1 MNRIRSSRKTPV
13 TLLATGIA
21 LVLSMPAA
29 FAQTATPPVEVEPEA
44 TVATATTASDAT
56 DLDAVKVVGFRAS
69 LVKALDIKRE
79 NVGAIDAIIA
89 EDIAK
94 FPDQNIA
101 ESLQRI
107 PGITITRESGEGR
120 NISVRGLSGEFTRV
134 RINGMEAIAATGG
147 EGGPN
152 RGRDFDYNVFASE
165 LFNSVVV
172 HKTAE
177 ASLDEGSLG
186 AIVDLNTG
194 GPFGYKAGSTFLLSG
209 QGQYNDLVEEVA
221 PRMAALYAYR
231 DPSDFWAL
239 SLSAAYSDDTTR
251 EIGQNTVRWQQA
263 RFRSVR
269 GVSCAD
275 NPTDTGCTE
284 VANGFHPRIPRY
296 GEIEVDRE
304 RLGLTGSLEIRP
316 SVDTKLKFDVLH
328 SKLDATRGERYA
340 EVLFRGNESR
350 MDVVDY
356 TLDPATNNLNRLDVD
371 NAWVRTENFEKAW
384 STEFTQY
391 TLDLEQVFSDTVKGH
406 VLLGS
411 SSSTLEFPYERT
423 FVYDNQN
430 YDGFQYD
437 YTDDKYPVI
446 GFNGADMTDPSN
458 FQMSEFR
465 DRPTSTEHTFDTIA
479 ADIEWAFS
487 TDYWLQAGV
496 NYRKFGFETWGG
508 SRDTGVC
515 ASTVFNCDPN
525 GDGVNEFY
533 GIPVTAD
540 LSEVY
545 HFDGETGPGSTTR
558 WLIPGLSQWGDY
570 VDLDNQPL
578 RQDQGNI
585 RSVQEKDSGVWV
597 QLNGS
602 TLIFDRDFRFN
613 LGVRYVETAQS
624 SSGFNSGEYVTVN
637 RPTYKDTLPAL
648 NMAYNLSENLIWRAS
663 ASKVMTRPGLGSL
676 TPGGSVD
683 SFNYAVSYQNPF
695 LNPTRAK
702 AFDTSLEWYFAP
714 QALVSLA
721 IFYKDIGSR
730 PIATERTG
738 TFASTGLPLS
748 LLAPTSPAE
757 QNPEGMPWTIRTID
771 NGPGG
776 ALRGAE
782 FGFQVPLE
790 LWAEGVPVVRNMG
803 LTGNYTWVDSE
814 VDYTFGSDIV
824 SESLFGLSKR
834 SYNFT
839 VFYENAKFD
848 ARLSAAYRD
857 DYLTST
863 SATGNRFEG
872 FGETLNI
879 DASMGYKVNE
889 QFELTFE
896 ALNLTDDY
904 QDRWNDLETRRRY
917 EWDHTGRVY
926 KVGFRYRF

>member
-1 MNRIRSSRKTPV
+1 MRQLFGFKKTPV
-13 TLLATGIA
+13 TMLAASIA
-21 LVLSMPAA
+21 LALTAHPAL
-29 FAQTATPPVEVEPEA
+29 AQSTPSDPDAASP
-44 TVATATTASDAT
+44 TPTTDAT
-56 DLDAVKVVGFRAS
+56 ELDAVQVTGFRAS
-69 LVKALDIKRE
+69 LVKALDIKRD

-177 ASLDEGSLG
+177 ARLDEGSLG
-186 AIVDLNTG
+186 AVVDLNTG
-194 GPFGYKAGSTFLLSG
+194 GPFGYKEGSTFLLSG
-209 QGQYNDLVEEVA
+209 QGQYNDLAEDGS
-221 PRMAALYAYR
+221 PRVAALFAYR
-231 DPSDFWAL
+231 APSNLWAA
-239 SLSAAYSDDTTR
+239 SVSAAYSDDTTL
-251 EIGQNTVRWQQA
+251 EQGQNTVRWQQA

-269 GVSCAD
+269 GVNCAA
-275 NPTDTGCTE
+275 NPTDTGCAE
-284 VANGFHPRIPRY
+284 VTNGFHPRIPRY
-296 GEIEVDRE
+296 GDIEVDRE
-304 RLGLTGSLEIRP
+304 RLGLTGSLELRP
-316 SVDTKLKFDVLH
+316 SEDTKLKFDVLH
-328 SKLDATRGERYA
+328 SKLDATRGERYG
-340 EVLFRGNESR
+340 EVLFRGNEGR

-356 TLDPATNNLNRLDVD
+356 TLDPATNNLDMLEVN

-384 STEFTQY
+384 TTEFNQY
-391 TLDLEQVFSDTVKGH
+391 TVDLEHVFSDTVKGH
-406 VLLGS
+406 VLIGTS
-411 SSSTLEFPYERT
+411 SSKLEFPYEIT

-430 YDGFQYD
+430 YNGFRYD

-446 GFNGADMTDPSN
+446 AFDGPDMTNPAN
-458 FQMSEFR
+458 FQMAEFR
-465 DRPTSTEHTFDTIA
+465 DRPTNTKHTFDTVA
-479 ADIEWAFS
+479 ADVEWAFS

-496 NYRKFGFETWGG
+496 NYRKFGFETWGAT
-508 SRDTGVC
+508 RDTGVC
-515 ASTVFNCDPN
+515 ASGIFNCDQN

-540 LSEVY
+540 LSQVY
-545 HFDGETGPGSTTR
+545 EFGGRTGPGSTTS
-558 WLIPGLSQWGDY
+558 WLIPGLSQWSDF
-570 VDLDNQPL
+570 VDLPNRPL
-578 RQDQGNI
+578 REDQGNI
-585 RSVQEKDSGVWV
+585 RSVQEKDSGLWV

-624 SSGFNSGEYVTVN
+624 SSGYNSGEYVLVD

-648 NMAYNLSENLIWRAS
+648 NMAYNLTPDLIWRAS

-683 SFNYAVSYQNPF
+683 SFNYRVSYQNPF
-695 LNPTRAK
+695 LDPTRAK

-714 QALVSLA
+714 QALLSLA
-721 IFYKDIGSR
+721 IFYKDLDSR
-730 PIATERTG
+730 PIASERTG
-738 TFASTGLPLS
+738 TYASTGLPLS

-757 QNPEGMPWTIRTID
+757 QNPEGQPWTIRSID

-776 ALRGAE
+776 TLRGAE
-782 FGFQVPLE
+782 LGFQLPLE
-790 LWAEGVPVVRNMG
+790 FWAANVPVVRNMG
-803 LTGNYTWVDSE
+803 VTGNYTWVDSE
-814 VDYTFGSDIV
+814 VDYTFGSEIV
-824 SESLFGLSKR
+824 TERLFGLSKR

-839 VFYENAKFD
+839 VFYENDRFD
-848 ARLSAAYRD
+848 ARISAAYRD
-857 DYLTST
+857 EYLTGT

-872 FGETLNI
+872 FGDTLNI
-879 DASMGYKVNE
+879 DASMGYKINDN
-889 QFELTFE
+889 FEVTLE

-904 QDRWNDLETRRRY
+904 QDRWNDLDTLRRY